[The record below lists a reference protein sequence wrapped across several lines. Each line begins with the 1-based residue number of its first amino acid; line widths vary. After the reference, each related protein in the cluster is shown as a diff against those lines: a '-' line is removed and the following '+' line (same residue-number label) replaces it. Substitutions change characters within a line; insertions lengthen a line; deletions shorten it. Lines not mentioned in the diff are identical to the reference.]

1 MLTGETLASS
11 EYERHQMQIVFNQS
25 AGKERRRDLS
35 AAARSISDP
44 YFTSGAAEGP
54 MLRILGL
61 MTYLVL
67 VAIYLADGILPQVQ
81 MFLTGGSTPMTS
93 EFKLLLL
100 FLVVASVI
108 LTRSFRKSQMVNAI
122 MILAAFMFIDSLIL
136 LATTKYQALDILNS
150 FRGSFFPLIL
160 CGIVMFSPVTF
171 RQRDVLAWG
180 TAVFIACITISIF
193 QFTTDTS
200 VLPTR
205 SRDGTFAV
213 QSLLFYDR
221 VRAFSLFTSSLQ
233 AGVFYCIPA
242 ALGAVL
248 LLMRRHL
255 LVGSLL
261 FSLSVFGSYA
271 AFTRLSMLGL
281 GASVLSAIIMWNPR
295 LTVAAKVLPLIWG
308 LIAVL
313 TISTALRDPAGSRR
327 SGVLNTE
334 SAHDRLDGWRFYGDR
349 YGASN
354 LTEMLFGTGM
364 TEHVAADA
372 PNQDSSAAPTQIDN
386 AFLQILLHSGL
397 LLLCV
402 VIYYYVRAWR
412 LLYNKVTRDRTPFG
426 LSAGAV
432 FSTTPLLAAINDF
445 PLAMFALFTIA
456 MMIKRE
462 GADLTHAHSNLTRC
476 R

>member
-1 MLTGETLASS
+1 
-11 EYERHQMQIVFNQS
+11 MQIVFNRS
-25 AGKERRRDLS
+25 GGEEPCPELA
-35 AAARSISDP
+35 AAARSISDLH
-44 YFTSGAAEGP
+44 FRARTTEVP

-81 MFLTGGSTPMTS
+81 MFLTGGSTPITS
-93 EFKLLLL
+93 GFKLILL
-100 FLVVASVI
+100 FPVFASVI
-108 LTRSFRKSQMVNAI
+108 LTRSFRRSQMVSAI
-122 MILAAFMFIDSLIL
+122 TLLAAFMLIDSAIL
-136 LATTKYQALDILNS
+136 LATTKYQAFDILNS

-160 CGIVMFSPVTF
+160 CGAVMLAPLTI

-180 TAVFIACITISIF
+180 TAVFIACIAISIF
-193 QFTTDTS
+193 QFATNTS

-205 SRDGTFAV
+205 SQDGTFAV
-213 QSLLFYDR
+213 QSFLFDDR

-242 ALGAVL
+242 ALGTVL

-255 LVGSLL
+255 WVGSLL
-261 FSLSVFGSYA
+261 LSLSIVGSYA

-295 LTVAAKVLPLIWG
+295 LAIVAKLLPLIWG
-308 LIAVL
+308 VIALL
-313 TISTALRDPAGSRR
+313 TISIALRDSAGLRR

-334 SAHDRLDGWRFYGDR
+334 SLYDRLDGWRFYGDK
-349 YGASN
+349 YSASN

-364 TEHVAADA
+364 SEHVADDD
-372 PNQDSSAAPTQIDN
+372 PNRYPSAAPTQIDN

-402 VIYYYVRAWR
+402 VIYYYVQAWR
-412 LLYNKVTRDRTPFG
+412 LLYYKATGDRTPFC
-426 LSAGAV
+426 LSVGAV

-462 GADLTHAHSNLTRC
+462 DSDLTHEHSNLTIGRRMLC
-476 R
+476 